1 MAYGD
6 SQIMGAGINA
16 ALGRQDFSGYERA
29 GQAYANGI
37 TNIGKQIGD
46 YAKEHKLN
54 EKTIKKAE
62 QMAKSIRDAIP
73 ELKEMGDNALTEL
86 SNPDLSQ
93 RDRLAIAEG
102 IQDSLKLGILGLD
115 RRDNARDFDFRER
128 TQANNDAFRNK
139 EFDLKASQIEASM
152 QGDAMMTMSPDEY
165 DAYTESGY
173 DGTVVGR
180 NSDGSLVVKE
190 LKRKGVGDGGFT
202 PYMSENGMGFQKN
215 PPMKYAPT
223 PGAGGIQNALP
234 QGQGGQFPDG
244 VPMGD
249 ITPIQGV
256 DVDGNAGVLPPRQ
269 GVAQQIQQA
278 QQLVPNVPV
287 PKGDVWRF
295 DIDGLRAG
303 QVEGSTNEIDYKTK
317 EQALAKAEA
326 DTAAA
331 AIKVE
336 EANSASEKAAVNKQN
351 DARFFLTKGNEAKKI
366 IKESLGAGVSGASL
380 DIMKSK
386 VPGTQEYI
394 LEEQFLKP
402 LRNGVA
408 LGNLQKMRE
417 ESVTGASGLGAL
429 NEKEGERL
437 ETKGGNLK
445 IGGDKNV
452 LMGDITNLQ
461 KDMLDTVHG
470 SKEQRAKWI
479 KEGKITQADNDEV
492 EAIYADYGFGV
503 PKSTSPLAIP
513 TTVQEIF
520 DKHK

>member
-1 MAYGD
+1 MAYGNG
-6 SQIMGAGINA
+6 QMMGNSINA
-16 ALGRQDFSGYERA
+16 ALGQQDFSGYERA
-29 GQAYANGI
+29 GQAWAQGI
-37 TNIGKQIGD
+37 SSAGNQIGN
-46 YAKEHKLN
+46 AIKLYGE
-54 EKTIKKAE
+54 EKKTQTQAE
-62 QMAKSIRDAIP
+62 QMAKSMGKIP
-73 ELKEMGDNALTEL
+73 EFKEMSDAFLQEMA
-86 SNPDLSQ
+86 NPDLSH
-93 RDRLAIAEG
+93 RDRTAMAAG
-102 IQDSLKLGILGLD
+102 IQDSLKLAVLGQGFKN
-115 RRDNARDFDFRER
+115 DNRDFDFRER

-278 QQLVPNVPV
+278 QQLVPSVPV
-287 PKGDVWRF
+287 PKGDVF
-295 DIDGLRAG
+295 KVEDGEIGVTRL
-303 QVEGSTNEIDYKTK
+303 EGSTPEIKYKID
-317 EQALAKAEA
+317 EQTLAKAEA

-380 DIMKSK
+380 DVMKSK
-386 VPGTQEYI
+386 VFGTQEYI

-503 PKSTSPLAIP
+503 PKSTSPLQVPSHI
-513 TTVQEIF
+513 QDIIN
-520 DKHK
+520 KYK